1 MNYLQATAYIESLSP
16 TTLNPSLER
25 FAEFMRLAG
34 NKQDLY
40 PTIHVTG
47 TNGKGSVVAIV
58 DSVLNASGLKCGRFI
73 GPHLLRWNERF
84 HVGGEP
90 ISDSKF
96 AELASLLRELSED
109 FGKKEERYGCLTWF
123 EFLAAMAFF
132 YFAEQKADVAVIEV
146 GLGGRW
152 DATNVITNPV
162 ACAITSIGLD
172 HTHILGN
179 TVLEIAGEKAGII
192 KPAVPIVTG
201 CNGEVLSL
209 IESVARRNQA
219 PLIIC
224 KDQKLSGALDSLS
237 SRCYEQFMTAKHK
250 LALSGSYQKTNALIA
265 ASLLAA
271 YEKRYN
277 QPVLNA
283 LSDGFAHVFW
293 PGRFQYFPQENILL
307 DGAHNQPAAVCL
319 RAALDRD
326 FPQGR
331 RHYVLS
337 VYQNKNSKEMLA
349 ALLKENDIVYAAEA
363 GGRRPVCTADEIAA
377 MARELGCETKSF
389 SSLEEAFSAALNR
402 KEKAEL
408 LIGTGSFATVKI
420 GLSSLGF
427 KSVEESQIIK

>member
-34 NKQDLY
+34 DKQDSY
-40 PTIHVTG
+40 PSIHVTG

-58 DSVLNASGLKCGRFI
+58 DSVLNAAGLKCGRFI

-84 HVGGEP
+84 HVSGQP

-96 AELASLLRELSED
+96 AELASRLRELSED

-123 EFLAAMAFF
+123 EFLTAMAFF
-132 YFAEQKADVAVIEV
+132 YFAEQKVDVAVIEV

-179 TVLEIAGEKAGII
+179 TLSEIAGEKAGII
-192 KPAVPIVTG
+192 KQAVPLITA
-201 CNGEVLSL
+201 CNGEALSL
-209 IESVARRNQA
+209 IESVASRNQA
-219 PLIIC
+219 PLILC
-224 KDQKLSGALDSLS
+224 QGEKLSGALDSLS
-237 SRCYEQFMTAKHK
+237 SRLSESFRAAKNK
-250 LALSGSYQKTNALIA
+250 LALSASYQKTNALIA
-265 ASLLAA
+265 ASLLAV
-271 YEKRYN
+271 YEKRFGR
-277 QPVLNA
+277 PVLNA
-283 LSDGFAHVFW
+283 LAEGFERVFW
-293 PGRFQYFPQENILL
+293 PGRFQYFPQDNVLL

-319 RAALDRD
+319 RNALDLD
-326 FPQGR
+326 FPQGP

-337 VYQNKNSKEMLA
+337 VYQNKTPKEMLV
-349 ALLKENDIVYAAEA
+349 ALLRENDLIYAAEA
-363 GGRRPVCTADEIAA
+363 KGRRPVCSAKEIAA
-377 MARELGCETKSF
+377 IARELGCEAKIF
-389 SSLEEAFSAALNR
+389 SSLKQAFAAALKR
-402 KEKAEL
+402 ERTEEL
-408 LIGTGSFATVKI
+408 LIGTGSFATVKV

-427 KSVEESQIIK
+427 SCVEESKNEQ